1 VTVAKAYAA
10 VRAPRP
16 ALTPE
21 YARGRYRI
29 PGDGRLPGCDR
40 RPDGAGHRGI
50 MTIVAV
56 DPEQQAVQLQQ
67 VKEEARRLAARI

>member
-1 VTVAKAYAA
+1 
-10 VRAPRP
+10 
-16 ALTPE
+16 
-21 YARGRYRI
+21 
-29 PGDGRLPGCDR
+29 
-40 RPDGAGHRGI
+40 